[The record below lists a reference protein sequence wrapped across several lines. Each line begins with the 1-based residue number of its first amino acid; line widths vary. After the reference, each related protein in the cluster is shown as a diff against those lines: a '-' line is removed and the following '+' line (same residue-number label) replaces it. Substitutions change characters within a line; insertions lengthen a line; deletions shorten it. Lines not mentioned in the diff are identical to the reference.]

1 MSMTGILRQID
12 DEKLELLLSDPDKVL
27 DFVDSNVPANAEL
40 DIEKAWH
47 GLHFMLTGTAWEG
60 DEPVCYLLS
69 GGEQIGD
76 EEEHD
81 VGYGPA
87 RGLHANQVQEFAK
100 AISAITEQDFTRR
113 YDGQKM
119 AALELYPR
127 GWEEEPTEMQS
138 WLTNSFTKLQAFVK
152 QTAQLGKALLIYLQ

>member
-1 MSMTGILRQID
+1 MSMAGILRQID
-12 DEKLELLLSDPDKVL
+12 EEKLALFLDEPNEVL
-27 DFVDSNVPANAEL
+27 DFVDTNVPAAVEL
-40 DIEKAWH
+40 DIDKAWH

-60 DEPVCYLLS
+60 TEPICYLLS

-87 RGLHANQVQEFAK
+87 RGIHASEVQEFAN
-100 AISAITEQDFTRR
+100 AISAITMQDFSSR

-127 GWEEEPTEMQS
+127 GWNEEPAEMQN
-138 WLTNSFTKLQAFVK
+138 WLVNSFNSLQRFVK
-152 QTAQLGKALLIYLQ
+152 QAAQRGKALIIYLQ

>member
-1 MSMTGILRQID
+1 MTGILRQL
-12 DEKLELLLSDPDKVL
+12 DEKKLEAFLSKPDEVL
-27 DFVDSNVPANAEL
+27 DFVDSDVPATDEL

-60 DEPVCYLLS
+60 VEPVCYLLS
-69 GGEQIGD
+69 GGEQIGN

-87 RGLHANQVQEFAK
+87 RGIRASKVQNFAN
-100 AISAITEQDFTRR
+100 AISVITEQNFANL

-127 GWEEEPTEMQS
+127 GWEEEPAEMQN
-138 WLTNSFTKLQAFVK
+138 WLTSSFNSLQEFVK
-152 QTAQLGKALLIYLQ
+152 QAAQKKKALLIYLQ